1 MTSSSSLDA
10 SLYELAISSE
20 PQPQPLQISPTTFK
34 SLVGTVIDLLIEQ
47 QIPATIWLKLPKG
60 DVWQSELERFYQS
73 ATAPYTVYSL
83 QTQDSQTDKLNRAT
97 NGTNGSSDRSEKTR
111 SHTVGELNTNWL
123 HRAVPTQYLQETLLP
138 NTQEGAPE
146 PAFSSTIH
154 TISLAAESQLRRE
167 YFLFVA
173 SPNFCGL
180 VLGHRPR
187 SGRPRSDSVAP
198 DVPLPLP
205 SKQNQL
211 LEENLEQ
218 KHPLLGL
225 CSFEP
230 SLLQRVLQGIN
241 QAICVGHFANPSA
254 TNEPVLVTWEDLVAQ
269 GVSTT
274 LDPLMLAH
282 LVTKQVQRQ
291 EEIWRNSS
299 FHRRQ
304 AEQTATLRQEN
315 EELLAALRLKDE
327 FVQTVG
333 QELRT
338 PLTTMKTA
346 LSLLSSP
353 HIKPPQRQRYMD
365 MISHECDRQS
375 SLITSVLALVQLE
388 SSVEQMPMEPLRLTD
403 IVPGVV
409 STYQPLAQEK
419 GIMLGYMIPEE
430 LPPVSCVNQW
440 LRQIVINLLH
450 NSIKF
455 TQSGGQVWVRAK
467 QQGDSIQVEFRDTGV
482 GIAQADIPKIFDRFY
497 RVRGTGEDTSGAGL
511 GLSIVQQLL
520 LRSGGSISVKS
531 KPGEGSIFNV
541 MLPIHVNEADAQG
554 AKPANAKTR
563 ER

>member
-1 MTSSSSLDA
+1 MTSSSPVDV

-47 QIPATIWLKLPKG
+47 QVPATIWLKLPRG
-60 DVWQSELERFYQS
+60 DVWQAELERFFQF
-73 ATAPYTVYSL
+73 ATAPYTVYNL
-83 QTQDSQTDKLNRAT
+83 QTHQDSHADKV
-97 NGTNGSSDRSEKTR
+97 NGTSNSDRSEAIIQSYSIEGSGANR
-111 SHTVGELNTNWL
+111 L
-123 HRAVPTQYLQETLLP
+123 HRATSTPYLPESILPSATEETP
-138 NTQEGAPE
+138 AP
-146 PAFSSTIH
+146 AASSKIH
-154 TISLAAESQLRRE
+154 TVSLAADSQLKRE
-167 YFLFVA
+167 YFLLVISA
-173 SPNFCGL
+173 EFCGL

-187 SGRPRSDSVAP
+187 SGRPRSDGNTQEM
-198 DVPLPLP
+198 PLPL
-205 SKQNQL
+205 STKQNQV
-211 LEENLEQ
+211 LEENSEQ

-225 CSFEP
+225 CSFER
-230 SLLQRVLQGIN
+230 SLLQRVLQGVN
-241 QAICVGHFANPSA
+241 QAICMGHFANPSP
-254 TNEPVLVTWEDLVAQ
+254 TIEPVLVSWDDLVAQ
-269 GVSTT
+269 GVSAN
-274 LDPLMLAH
+274 LNPVMLAH

-291 EEIWRNSS
+291 EEMWRNSS
-299 FHRRQ
+299 LNRRQ
-304 AEQTATLRQEN
+304 AEQAAILRQEN
-315 EELLAALRLKDE
+315 EELIAALRLKDE

-388 SSVEQMPMEPLRLTD
+388 SSVEQTPMEPLRLTD

-419 GIMLGYMIPEE
+419 GVMLGYMIPED

-497 RVRGTGEDTSGAGL
+497 RVRGTGEDSSGAGL

-520 LRSGGSISVKS
+520 LRSGGSVSVKS
-531 KPGEGSIFNV
+531 KLGEGSVFNV
-541 MLPIHVNEADAQG
+541 MLPVYEHEVDSRG
-554 AKPANAKTR
+554 TKLANAKAR

>member
-1 MTSSSSLDA
+1 MTSSSPLDV

-34 SLVGTVIDLLIEQ
+34 SLISTVIDLLIEQ
-47 QIPATIWLKLPKG
+47 QIPATVWLKLPKG
-60 DVWQSELERFYQS
+60 EIWQAELERLHRS
-73 ATAPYTVYSL
+73 AVAPYTIYNL
-83 QTQDSQTDKLNRAT
+83 QTHQESQPNQLHSAL
-97 NGTNGSSDRSEKTR
+97 NGTNGNRDCSEKSGLHSR
-111 SHTVGELNTNWL
+111 RELSTDWL
-123 HRAVPTQYLQETLLP
+123 YSAVSPQPLALIPEK
-138 NTQEGAPE
+138 E
-146 PAFSSTIH
+146 PAPTSNSTIH
-154 TISLAAESQLRRE
+154 TISLAAESQLKRE
-167 YFLFVA
+167 FFLLVA
-173 SPNFCGL
+173 SAHFCGL

-187 SGRPRSDSVAP
+187 SGRPRSDSAP
-198 DVPLPLP
+198 PEISLPLP

-211 LEENLEQ
+211 LEENLEH
-218 KHPLLGL
+218 KHPLLGV

-241 QAICVGHFANPSA
+241 QAICVGQLAHSSA
-254 TNEPVLVTWEDLVAQ
+254 AIEPILVNWDDLLAQ
-269 GVSTT
+269 GVATT
-274 LDPLMLAH
+274 LSPLILAH
-282 LVTKQVQRQ
+282 LFTKQVQRQ
-291 EEIWRNSS
+291 EEVWRNSLS
-299 FHRRQ
+299 HRKH
-304 AEQTATLRQEN
+304 AEQAAILRQQN
-315 EELLAALRLKDE
+315 EDLLTALRLKDE

-365 MISHECDRQS
+365 MISQECDRQS
-375 SLITSVLALVQLE
+375 SLITGVLELVQLE
-388 SSVEQMPMEPLRLTD
+388 NSIAQMPMEPLRLAD

-419 GIMLGYMIPEE
+419 GVRLGYMIPEE

-467 QQGDSIQVEFRDTGV
+467 QQGDSIQIEFRDTGV

-520 LRSGGSISVKS
+520 LRSGGSVSVKS
-531 KPGEGSIFNV
+531 KLGEGSIFSV
-541 MLPIHVNEADAQG
+541 VLPVYVH
-554 AKPANAKTR
+554 PANTQGVSPANGKVR